1 VKNIMT
7 VVAMVFFFGFAC
19 AQKQD
24 SIAITKVIENFISA
38 LNQRDIKLYVSLFS
52 EDADFYNWQGS
63 YAHGRQQ
70 IEDFHVAAFKTWATR
85 WASIELKVISYSIRF
100 LKPDIAVV
108 IVKEKNTDMTS
119 LDGKPLPDRLVDLVW
134 VLTKENSGWL
144 IKMNHTAMLDDGS
157 KAGTKN

>member
-1 VKNIMT
+1 MKNVFSI
-7 VVAMVFFFGFAC
+7 VAFVFFFFSAR

-24 SIAITKVIENFISA
+24 SITITKVIENFITA
-38 LNQRDIKLYVSLFS
+38 INQRDIKLFVSLFT

-63 YAHGRQQ
+63 YAHGRRQ

-85 WASIELKVISYSIRF
+85 WATIELKVISYSIRF

-108 IVKEKNTDMTS
+108 IVNEKNTNMTS

-134 VLTKENSGWL
+134 VLTKENVGWL
-144 IKMNHTAMLDDGS
+144 IKVNHTAMLNDSS
-157 KAGTKN
+157 KTDVKN